1 MTESRE
7 KAFAMVHQDRL
18 SVEEVASLLGVTT
31 DQVARMLSVESA
43 SRAKAG
49 TFPLTAATP
58 DRGHT
63 VTASQDRVCNEHGPY
78 ISERWTLNN
87 PPERMPEAL
96 RGFWSQ
102 CPQCDRIQQPEVER
116 RTAEIRNRKANQDA
130 LRKEALRASGVP
142 ERFLDCDVWHW
153 QRGMD
158 KQREAWEVVKSYC
171 MRIEDVIQHGRC
183 LVLFGESGT
192 GKTHLACGIVR
203 HVVEKGGTGHYTTIQ
218 DAIGKI
224 RSTYGKGSD
233 TSEDELLTE
242 FCRVDVLVLDELGR
256 QSDSA
261 HERETMFRILN
272 RRYADLRPTVL
283 VSNLDRVKLHAFL
296 GQALVDRL
304 LEAGGR
310 FINFDWA
317 SQRSRKPVTTDNDKE
332 TDR

>member
-1 MTESRE
+1 
-7 KAFAMVHQDRL
+7 MVHQDRL
-18 SVEEVASLLGVTT
+18 PIAQIAEILGVSS
-31 DQVARMLSVESA
+31 DEVLRMAGVEAR
-43 SRAKAG
+43 SRTKAG
-49 TFPLTAATP
+49 TFPLTSAIP

-63 VTASQDRVCNEHGPY
+63 VKESQERVCNEHGPY
-78 ISERWTLNN
+78 TSDRGELND
-87 PPERMPEAL
+87 PPEAMPAAL

-102 CPQCDRIQQPEVER
+102 CPQCDRIGQAEVER

-130 LRKEALRASGVP
+130 LRKEALRGSGIP
-142 ERFLDCDVWHW
+142 ERFLDCDVWRW

-224 RSTYGKGSD
+224 RSTYGKKSD
-233 TSEDELLTE
+233 ASEDEVLAEL
-242 FCRVDVLVLDELGR
+242 CRVDVLVLDELGR

-283 VSNLDRVKLHAFL
+283 ISNLDRVKLHAFL

-310 FINFDWA
+310 FLNFDWA
-317 SQRSRKPVTTDNDKE
+317 SQRSRKPKGESEKDKE
-332 TDR
+332 GE